1 MPLVSHGR
9 LRRLLAGLT
18 TLGAAVLCTAF
29 PASAAPASG
38 PLPPDVAVGEGAE
51 PVPDGLS
58 SASWLV
64 ADLTTGH
71 VLAARAGSALR
82 APASTQKLLT
92 ALTFGGPDAP
102 PEITVTPADVATTG
116 RTVGLTPG
124 VRYRTSDLIDAMLV
138 TSGNDVAQAV
148 AQPAGSP
155 GAAGD
160 RMTATARQLGATDTT
175 AGNATGLDADGQL
188 TTAYDLAVLTR
199 AALGRPELR
208 RALGLPTVTLTGS
221 DGRSHRLSS
230 SNPLLGHYNGFVG
243 GKTGSTDNAGQSFVG
258 VAERGGTTLAVV
270 LLQAPTSFSREASSL
285 LDWGFRAAPTTAGI
299 AALPDPAAPV
309 SPASQPT
316 SGPPVSPAAG
326 DGGGVSPLLAFAL
339 AATVVAAAFTYWQGH
354 DDLGRSGRRRRSRG
368 GPSADSRNAD
378 RRVIDLRDPPEVSGS
393 AADET
398 RAYQAGPAEH
408 HSSSVRDS
416 RSIFAP

>member
-199 AALGRPELR
+199 AALVRPELR

-258 VAERGGTTLAVV
+258 VAERGGTTLAVGSCRRRPRSHGKRRRCSTG
-270 LLQAPTSFSREASSL
+270 ASGPRPPPRASPPCPTRQRLCPRPRSRP
-285 LDWGFRAAPTTAGI
+285 RVRRCHRQQVTAG
-299 AALPDPAAPV
+299 ASARCWPLPW
-309 SPASQPT
+309 
-316 SGPPVSPAAG
+316 PPPS
-326 DGGGVSPLLAFAL
+326 S
-339 AATVVAAAFTYWQGH
+339 
-354 DDLGRSGRRRRSRG
+354 RRRSPTG
-368 GPSADSRNAD
+368 
-378 RRVIDLRDPPEVSGS
+378 
-393 AADET
+393 
-398 RAYQAGPAEH
+398 RATTTSAGPAGGGGPAAALRRTPGTPT
-408 HSSSVRDS
+408 V
-416 RSIFAP
+416 A